1 MRHHILT
8 GTPGAGKT
16 TVLRALASRGH
27 RTVAEAAT
35 DVIAREQALGV
46 PEPWMGPEFIARVTA
61 EQRARQEAAAGAPG
75 PCFFDRSPVC
85 THALATYLG
94 HPVPPALTA
103 ELTRL
108 TTPPG
113 LYEPYVFLLR
123 PLGFVEPTAARRIS
137 YEDAL
142 AFERVH
148 EESYRR
154 FGFRL
159 VEVPAAGVEERVDRI
174 LEVVGAGRTEAA
186 ARDGGGRFC
195 GRELPNKS
203 PTGELCRRRD
213 GRVRAGR
220 RHGWRSRP
228 WRCCSAPGAR

>member
-16 TVLRALASRGH
+16 TVQRALASRGH

-35 DVIAREQALGV
+35 DVIAREQALGT
-46 PEPWMGPEFIARVTA
+46 PEPWTDPEFIARVTA

-174 LEVVGAGRTEAA
+174 LEVVGAGEDR
-186 ARDGGGRFC
+186 GGGA
-195 GRELPNKS
+195 
-203 PTGELCRRRD
+203 RR
-213 GRVRAGR
+213 
-220 RHGWRSRP
+220 W
-228 WRCCSAPGAR
+228 W

>member
-1 MRHHILT
+1 MRRHILT

-16 TVLRALASRGH
+16 TVLRALAARGH

-35 DVIAREQALGV
+35 DVIAREQARGV
-46 PEPWMGPEFIARVTA
+46 PEPWTAPDFITRVTA
-61 EQRARQEAAAGAPG
+61 EQRARQEAAESADG

-94 HPVPPALTA
+94 HPVPSTLTA

-113 LYEPYVFLLR
+113 FYEPYVFLLR
-123 PLGFVEPTAARRIS
+123 PLGFVTPTEARRIS
-137 YEDAL
+137 YEDSL
-142 AFERVH
+142 DFERVH

-159 VEVPAAGVEERVDRI
+159 VEIPAMGVEQRVDRI
-174 LEVVGAGRTEAA
+174 LASVGAGE
-186 ARDGGGRFC
+186 D
-195 GRELPNKS
+195 
-203 PTGELCRRRD
+203 
-213 GRVRAGR
+213 
-220 RHGWRSRP
+220 
-228 WRCCSAPGAR
+228 

>member
-1 MRHHILT
+1 MRRYILT

-16 TVLRALASRGH
+16 TVLRALAARGH

-35 DVIAREQALGV
+35 DVIAREQALGT
-46 PEPWMGPEFIARVTA
+46 PEPWTVPDFIARVTA
-61 EQRARQEAAAGAPG
+61 EQRARQEAAESPG

-113 LYEPYVFLLR
+113 CYEPYVFLLR
-123 PLGFVEPTAARRIS
+123 PLGFVAPTAARRIS
-137 YEDAL
+137 YEDSL

-148 EESYRR
+148 EESYRT

-159 VEVPAAGVEERVDRI
+159 VEVPAVGVEERVDRI
-174 LEVVGAGRTEAA
+174 LEVVGAGE
-186 ARDGGGRFC
+186 D
-195 GRELPNKS
+195 
-203 PTGELCRRRD
+203 
-213 GRVRAGR
+213 
-220 RHGWRSRP
+220 
-228 WRCCSAPGAR
+228 

>member
-46 PEPWMGPEFIARVTA
+46 PEPWTGPEFIARV
-61 EQRARQEAAAGAPG
+61 
-75 PCFFDRSPVC
+75 
-85 THALATYLG
+85 
-94 HPVPPALTA
+94 TA

-123 PLGFVEPTAARRIS
+123 PLGFVEPTEARRIS

-174 LEVVGAGRTEAA
+174 LEVVGAGEDR
-186 ARDGGGRFC
+186 GGGA
-195 GRELPNKS
+195 
-203 PTGELCRRRD
+203 RR
-213 GRVRAGR
+213 
-220 RHGWRSRP
+220 W
-228 WRCCSAPGAR
+228 W

>member
-1 MRHHILT
+1 MRRHILT

-16 TVLRALASRGH
+16 TVLRALAARGH
-27 RTVAEAAT
+27 HTVAEAAT
-35 DVIAREQALGV
+35 DVIAREQARGV
-46 PEPWMGPEFIARVTA
+46 PEPWTGPDFITRVTA
-61 EQRARQEAAAGAPG
+61 EQRARQQAAEAADG

-123 PLGFVEPTAARRIS
+123 PLGFVETTAARRIS

-142 AFERVH
+142 AFEKVH

-159 VEVPAAGVEERVDRI
+159 VGIPAAGVEERVDRI
-174 LEVVGAGRTEAA
+174 LGVAGAGE
-186 ARDGGGRFC
+186 D
-195 GRELPNKS
+195 
-203 PTGELCRRRD
+203 
-213 GRVRAGR
+213 
-220 RHGWRSRP
+220 
-228 WRCCSAPGAR
+228 